1 MHLQL
6 AGKLESIA
14 GLVLGNFP
22 GCEPTEG
29 NYTAMDTLR
38 EICTK
43 LDVPV
48 LANFPAGHGEESW
61 TLPLGTR
68 VRVDAEKRSLNFLQ
82 PAVS

>member
-22 GCEPTEG
+22 GCEPTRG

-38 EICTK
+38 EIVRR

-48 LANFPAGHGEESW
+48 LANFPAGHGAENW
-61 TLPLGTR
+61 ALPLGTR
-68 VRVDAEKRSLNFLQ
+68 VRVDAGKRSLTFLE